1 MSAYAPGSEVNKDF
15 LLFATGFAARA
26 HTLCNRLRFDAWER
40 TMNDMKT
47 CPSVKQLKELLLG
60 QGQDQIFENLEDHVS
75 DCPRCN
81 ETLHALEA
89 EDTLVARMRRQKP
102 DMPRAEKAVVD
113 NLIGQLKQLLVTAQ
127 ETSRT
132 MAQPTIAPDMEPPSS
147 LTPPHAPNQT
157 STLCPSPSPTTLLP
171 APK

>member
-26 HTLCNRLRFDAWER
+26 HTLCNRLTFAAWER

-47 CPSVKQLKELLLG
+47 CPSVQQLKEFLLG

-102 DMPRAEKAVVD
+102 AMPTPATAPAH
-113 NLIGQLKQLLVTAQ
+113 NLPRQLNHLHVTPP
-127 ETSRT
+127 
-132 MAQPTIAPDMEPPSS
+132 QPT
-147 LTPPHAPNQT
+147 
-157 STLCPSPSPTTLLP
+157 PTITT
-171 APK
+171 